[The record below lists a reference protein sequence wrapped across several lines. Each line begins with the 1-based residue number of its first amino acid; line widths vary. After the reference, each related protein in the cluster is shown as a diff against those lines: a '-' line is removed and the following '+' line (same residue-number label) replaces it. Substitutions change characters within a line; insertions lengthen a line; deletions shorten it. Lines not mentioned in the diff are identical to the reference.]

1 MMMKKKEEGRKP
13 LQVRCKREREKERE
27 LRERGSTFQ
36 IRSVRCFL
44 YSYDYIIL
52 LGVDKNGVDTIMMMI
67 IILCNNYNIMYLVY
81 DDDIRGRINKVRA
94 AAAAN
99 EEAEEADDTQWRRSD
114 FS

>member
-1 MMMKKKEEGRKP
+1 MQKRK
-13 LQVRCKREREKERE
+13 RAKERE
-27 LRERGSTFQ
+27 RDKGERGSTFQ

-94 AAAAN
+94 AAAAEN